1 MTQAFDDRARE
12 RDAKYQADAPWRFD
26 HPLEV
31 AINCERLA
39 MRDMRTAARANADA
53 QWWLDTRDKALAEA
67 KRKDVKPG
75 DN

>member
-31 AINCERLA
+31 ALTCEQLA
-39 MRDMRTAARANADA
+39 MRDRRAADRLLADA
-53 QWWLDTRDKALAEA
+53 QWWLDKRDKALATA
-67 KRKDVKPG
+67 RKEVEPG
-75 DN
+75 

>member
-1 MTQAFDDRARE
+1 MTQAFDDRARVGD
-12 RDAKYQADAPWRFD
+12 RLYQADAPWRFD

-53 QWWLDTRDKALAEA
+53 LWWLGKRDEA
-67 KRKDVKPG
+67 AAAAKIPR
-75 DN
+75 